1 MTRVLSICSFLFLL
15 FGCSSSEEET
25 IINDIQSSSG
35 NAIKNVNTT
44 NSEYYY
50 KATND
55 GKILEVF
62 TSQTGNEIQ
71 NNFVFSDSISKQV
84 YLDVSYSFDPSVDGW
99 KFGEQT
105 KVINF
110 AKEIQQAQLKTDQLN
125 ELNYILDNTY
135 LYLFDDVDT
144 QNLNQEIFS
153 PIYCLKSAVMANLRA
168 IEENS
173 SIITGTIS
181 PAFLA
186 GKTMF
191 MFQEDIYIESTLLKD
206 NVAELEK
213 IDKYADGDDKLLKLI
228 KTTTKEKIRYD
239 EIYELYISKA
249 DFLAYVERN
258 TIYHWRDCDYDNCD
272 IGCGT
277 DWGCCGSYM
286 GCCQMSAY
294 LCYLHDIACMACQ
307 HIWCFSGCKPDYG
320 DNIKV
325 KYFSVSKL

>member
-153 PIYCLKSAVMANLRA
+153 PI
-168 IEENS
+168 
-173 SIITGTIS
+173 
-181 PAFLA
+181 
-186 GKTMF
+186 
-191 MFQEDIYIESTLLKD
+191 LL
-206 NVAELEK
+206 
-213 IDKYADGDDKLLKLI
+213 
-228 KTTTKEKIRYD
+228 
-239 EIYELYISKA
+239 S
-249 DFLAYVERN
+249 
-258 TIYHWRDCDYDNCD
+258 
-272 IGCGT
+272 
-277 DWGCCGSYM
+277 
-286 GCCQMSAY
+286 
-294 LCYLHDIACMACQ
+294 
-307 HIWCFSGCKPDYG
+307 
-320 DNIKV
+320 
-325 KYFSVSKL
+325 

>member
-1 MTRVLSICSFLFLL
+1 M
-15 FGCSSSEEET
+15 
-25 IINDIQSSSG
+25 
-35 NAIKNVNTT
+35 
-44 NSEYYY
+44 
-50 KATND
+50 
-55 GKILEVF
+55 
-62 TSQTGNEIQ
+62 
-71 NNFVFSDSISKQV
+71 
-84 YLDVSYSFDPSVDGW
+84 
-99 KFGEQT
+99 
-105 KVINF
+105 
-110 AKEIQQAQLKTDQLN
+110 
-125 ELNYILDNTY
+125 
-135 LYLFDDVDT
+135 YLFDDVDT

-249 DFLAYVERN
+249 DFLAYVEHN
-258 TIYHWRDCDYDNCD
+258 TIYHSEDCDYVNCA

-294 LCYLHDIACMACQ
+294 ICYLHDIACTECKP
-307 HIWCFSGCKPDYG
+307 IWFCLPGCKPDYG
-320 DNIKV
+320 NNIQV
-325 KYFSVSKL
+325 KYYSISAL